1 MQRKKVENMTS
12 ATTKAIKNF
21 ATDREESNSLLAL
34 LDYYGRNSLMEISEQ
49 EALAFLAKLTSGEI
63 RIPREI

>member
-1 MQRKKVENMTS
+1 MTS

>member
-1 MQRKKVENMTS
+1 MTS

-21 ATDREESNSLLAL
+21 ATDREESNSLSAL
-34 LDYYGRNSLMEISEQ
+34 MDYYGRNSLMEISEQ